1 MIGMSQ
7 IKKKLFTGIA
17 IGGSI
22 GIVGI
27 GLITWWATSTI
38 KSYQEGTN
46 KKFIKTY
53 MQNVAVLTRDVIQGE
68 VITED
73 MLKDV
78 SVHKSTVPSGVLS
91 SAGVVGSVANFN
103 IPANIP
109 LTSTMVTSE
118 ILAGDVREQELNTV
132 LMPSDIN
139 IGDFIDIRLM
149 YPNGTDYVVLAAK
162 QVKNVTETTMWID
175 IGEDERLL
183 LNGAI
188 VDSFLKQGSKLYAT
202 KYIDAATQKPG
213 SSTDVDLAREYI
225 AKEYAEQIQTLQT
238 MSDPV
243 QAANVILDFVVKY
256 KNFSSVMSK
265 TIVNYQPNQ
274 QIIQMMMTNANI
286 LEQAKQKLSAEARAN
301 MENAMNAYQVQAGD
315 DYTNIIS
322 ESKQSISEQKNHRN
336 ELLNSVE

>member
-7 IKKKLFTGIA
+7 IKKKLVTGIV
-17 IGGSI
+17 IGCSI
-22 GIVGI
+22 GVVGI

-68 VITED
+68 IITED
-73 MLKDV
+73 MLKEV

-109 LTSTMVTSE
+109 LTSIMVTNE
-118 ILAGDVREQELNTV
+118 ILAGDIREQELNTV
-132 LMPSDIN
+132 LMPSDLN
-139 IGDFIDIRLM
+139 IGDFIDVRLM

-162 QVKNVTETTMWID
+162 QIKNLTETTMWID

-202 KYIDAATQKPG
+202 KYIDAATQKPS

-225 AKEYAEQIQTLQT
+225 AKEYAEQIQALQT
-238 MSDPV
+238 MTDSV
-243 QAANVILDFVVKY
+243 QAANTILDFVVKY
-256 KNFSSVMSK
+256 RNFSSVMSK

-301 MENAMNAYQVQAGD
+301 IENALNAYQVQAGD
-315 DYTNIIS
+315 DYTNVIT

-336 ELLNSVE
+336 EILNSVE